1 MVYSTQIQFGFEPEC
16 NLHLIMMKIISVMK
30 IAKKNDF
37 KYMKNNDQPVNEKW
51 PRRLLR
57 YWIVPGLLVKF
68 YSTIHITRD
77 LFLGIV
83 LLELYE

>member
-1 MVYSTQIQFGFEPEC
+1 
-16 NLHLIMMKIISVMK
+16 
-30 IAKKNDF
+30 
-37 KYMKNNDQPVNEKW
+37 MKNNDQPVNEKW